1 MLGWINEM
9 DILLFNLHL
18 KTNVSLL
25 HQYLLKPYK
34 IVPQIKKKA
43 REITD
48 NRAQGIAMIHICLC
62 FCS

>member
-25 HQYLLKPYK
+25 PSISSKTIQNRSSN
-34 IVPQIKKKA
+34 KKKA

-48 NRAQGIAMIHICLC
+48 SRAQGIAMIHICLC